1 MPLSQKVESHGG
13 LHSWHMSSSSCH
25 LFVQAGSFTWASN
38 LSPPHELLP
47 PASLCKHGSL
57 RLTLPLRR
65 APPPEQFSGRRS
77 NHVGSRIKE
86 MLRPRGGW
94 RQRAAAHGREGRS
107 RSPRRGAR
115 DFEGLP
121 RQIGLFLRDWARG
134 DLPAERVLEYARE
147 HPAAA
152 GEHAFLAGLRR
163 CPLAEGNAKRFLLNR
178 FRPPHHLLQELP
190 LTDPVHVWIPP
201 AALFSYVYEH
211 FPEMFVTMFG
221 ANRAELARFWRG
233 LRGGSRNGLRLAQAL
248 DIEDESAT
256 VPITVHLDG
265 MPVSKRTSCKLLQFA
280 GLLGQGAAEA
290 QCCLVAVWPKGADP
304 GEDFWVRFAAE
315 VDSMAAGPWRAR
327 VVFLKADGE
336 TLARDY
342 RLLDYNSTYIC
353 SHCKASTN
361 EATRWQRWGPEA
373 PWRASTLSHED
384 FRGAHVDKHPMFSHL
399 RGFGP
404 VGHVGCDARAGF
416 RWSVG
421 TFGWLCFGE
430 LDSAT

>member
-1 MPLSQKVESHGG
+1 
-13 LHSWHMSSSSCH
+13 
-25 LFVQAGSFTWASN
+25 
-38 LSPPHELLP
+38 
-47 PASLCKHGSL
+47 
-57 RLTLPLRR
+57 
-65 APPPEQFSGRRS
+65 
-77 NHVGSRIKE
+77 
-86 MLRPRGGW
+86 MLPRGV
-94 RQRAAAHGREGRS
+94 AATS
-107 RSPRRGAR
+107 RGPWSRRPQP
-115 DFEGLP
+115 LP
-121 RQIGLFLRDWARG
+121 ATGSTRLRGPPSAIGLFLRDWARG

-233 LRGGSRNGLRLAQAL
+233 LRGGSRNGLRLVQAL

-256 VPITVHLDG
+256 VPITVHLDV
-265 MPVSKRTSCKLLQFA
+265 MPVPKRTSCKLLQFA

-290 QCCLVAVWPKGADP
+290 QSCLVAVWPKGADP

-336 TLARDY
+336 TLTRDY

-361 EATRWQRWGPEA
+361 EATRWQRRGPEE
-373 PWRASTLSHED
+373 PWRASTPSHED
-384 FRGAHVDKHPMFSHL
+384 FRGTHVDKHPRFSAL
-399 RGFGP
+399 RGVGP
-404 VGHVGCDARAGF
+404 GMVTWDAMRVRDSGGGCGAVAASCVARLARG
-416 RWSVG
+416 RIN
-421 TFGWLCFGE
+421 
-430 LDSAT
+430 